1 MKKFKKIYVEITSSC
16 NLNCSFC
23 QNNKRKKEEI
33 TLENFNHII
42 KEIKP
47 YTDYIYLHVKGEPLL
62 HSQLIDIIK
71 IANKENIKV
80 NITTNA
86 TLLLKQL
93 PDLLKVNVR
102 QYNLSLHSQN
112 NNPKYIEEI
121 LYCTDKLS
129 EKSYVSLRLW
139 NMNDNTLNKKS
150 TEIVEKI
157 FLHYNIP
164 IQNISNKPN
173 SIKISKNVYLDKEET
188 FTWPTLDKQNIQSEG
203 FCYGLTTHIGILV
216 DGTVIPC
223 CLDSEGIIN
232 LGNIYNESLKS
243 ILNSKRA
250 KQIIEKFK
258 QNKCEERLCKNCTY
272 KNKFKKN

>member
-164 IQNISNKPN
+164 IQNISNKQN
-173 SIKISKNVYLDKEET
+173 SIKISKNVYLDKAET
-188 FTWPTLDKQNIQSEG
+188 FTWPTLDNQKIQSEG

-250 KQIIEKFK
+250 KQIVEKFK